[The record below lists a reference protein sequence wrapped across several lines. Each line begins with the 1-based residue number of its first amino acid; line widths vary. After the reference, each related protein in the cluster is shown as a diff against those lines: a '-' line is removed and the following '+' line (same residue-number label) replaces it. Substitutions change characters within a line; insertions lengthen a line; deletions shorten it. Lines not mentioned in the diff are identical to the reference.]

1 MYKKISKKKKKKT
14 SVSKSGGVCGGFL
27 TSFTYI
33 ILILIPDKV
42 TIRKN
47 IQAKPL
53 INTDTKTLNNKML
66 LIQVR
71 KYEKG

>member
-1 MYKKISKKKKKKT
+1 MHQKDKQKKKKKKT
-14 SVSKSGGVCGGFL
+14 SISKNGEVCGDFL

-33 ILILIPDKV
+33 TLILIPDKV

-53 INTDTKTLNNKML
+53 INMDTKTLNKML
-66 LIQVR
+66 LIQIQ